1 MEYVDNMSWIVKFIP
16 KFFMHRYS
24 TKGSIE
30 LPLHVIDKGL
40 RISNPTGNI
49 ILGGAVKHIG
59 EHCALST
66 NILMG
71 GISIKKDD
79 DDITIGNYVYVAPFV
94 HIYGKCHIGDHVIIS
109 TDTVIRKQDIPSNS
123 IVYGNPCVIKPF
135 GLVNATFP
143 SFYDA

>member
-1 MEYVDNMSWIVKFIP
+1 
-16 KFFMHRYS
+16 MHRYS

-40 RISNPTGNI
+40 RISHPTGNI

-109 TDTVIRKQDIPSNS
+109 TDTIIRNQDIPSNS
-123 IVYGNPCVIKPF
+123 IVYGNPCVIKPL
-135 GLVNATFP
+135 G
-143 SFYDA
+143 

>member
-1 MEYVDNMSWIVKFIP
+1 
-16 KFFMHRYS
+16 MHRYS

-40 RISNPTGNI
+40 IISHTTGNI

-79 DDITIGNYVYVAPFV
+79 DDITIGNYVYVAPFCTYLWEV
-94 HIYGKCHIGDHVIIS
+94 PYWGSC
-109 TDTVIRKQDIPSNS
+109 N
-123 IVYGNPCVIKPF
+123 YFN
-135 GLVNATFP
+135 
-143 SFYDA
+143 